1 MTAATKDRAGR
12 GAPGDRR
19 GGGKPAERPTGQ
31 SLTNEGGASQ
41 SADAAMMALAHRWRP
56 VQPPRD
62 FSDFGI
68 ELPPGAAGEVRTV
81 CPECGPTHR
90 NPRDKVLAVNPA
102 RGLWLCHRCGWKG
115 SLWIR
120 RVPDPVRHEPPPPP
134 PPPDAR
140 KAQRLAVI
148 WRESAPLTDPRAE
161 VGLAYLR
168 ARGLGA
174 LVDAGDMPGG
184 DVLRVHPALPYYETS
199 EGGRLVGTFPALIAR
214 VTDLQ
219 GRAVTLHRTFLAADG
234 SGKAPV
240 HSPKKL
246 CSPPVVNSLR
256 GAAIHLYHAADRL
269 AVGEGLETALA
280 VRILTGLPAWSCVS
294 AHGLE
299 TAALPRGLGELTVA
313 GDNDPHGVGE
323 RAAHRLA
330 QRAQR
335 EGVPVVKVSVPKRT
349 GADWLD
355 VLVARSPA

>member
-1 MTAATKDRAGR
+1 MRAATKDRAGR

-62 FSDFGI
+62 FSDLGI
-68 ELPPGAAGEVRTV
+68 EVPAGATGEVRV
-81 CPECGPTHR
+81 PCPVCGPTHR
-90 NPRDKVLAVNPA
+90 HPRDKVVAVNVG
-102 RGLWLCHRCGWKG
+102 RGIWKCHRCDWRG

-168 ARGLGA
+168 ARGLGD

-184 DVLRVHPALPYYETS
+184 DVLRLHPRLPYFETS
-199 EGGRLVGTFPALIAR
+199 EGGRRVGEYPCLLAA
-214 VTDLQ
+214 VTDPAGGL
-219 GRAVTLHRTFLAADG
+219 ATLHRTWLAPDG

-240 HSPKKL
+240 PSPKKL
-246 CSPPVVNSLR
+246 ASPARVNALR
-256 GAAIHLYHAADRL
+256 GAAIHLCRAVDRL
-269 AVGEGLETALA
+269 AVAEGIETAFA

-299 TAALPRGLGELTVA
+299 TVALPRGLGELVVA

-330 QRAQR
+330 RRAQR
-335 EGVPVVKVSVPKRT
+335 EGIPVVKVSVPKRT